1 MEKQSRVASDFE
13 FVSRFAA
20 TDAEARGVRG
30 DGMKRCRR
38 QLALR
43 AANKPPR
50 NHRASHGGGNCKPAR
65 FHVAARDAASRL
77 TVDSRVGES
86 TVECRD
92 SSRDTRRVTRP

>member
-1 MEKQSRVASDFE
+1 M
-13 FVSRFAA
+13 
-20 TDAEARGVRG
+20 RG

-77 TVDSRVGES
+77 TVDSRDVES
-86 TVECRD
+86 VSRL
-92 SSRDTRRVTRP
+92 SSVATRVATLAE